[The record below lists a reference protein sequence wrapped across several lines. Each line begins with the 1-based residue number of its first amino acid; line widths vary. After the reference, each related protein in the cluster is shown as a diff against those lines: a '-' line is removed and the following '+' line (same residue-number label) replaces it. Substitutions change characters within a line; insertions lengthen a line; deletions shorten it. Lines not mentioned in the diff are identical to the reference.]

1 MLRFKWIS
9 LLAGLLLTFAA
20 GAQTRQLSEIAAHL
34 QTDRISLRYA
44 CTVTQDTPVKLSG
57 VLLVQGECYRAVG
70 NGLEIYCDGTTRWT
84 VDPASKEVYIETA
97 EGLDELLA
105 WRDSLSELRL
115 TDVEYLPLS
124 DDLAPFRFDTAPLD
138 STWVVTDLR

>member
-1 MLRFKWIS
+1 MLRLKWIS

-20 GAQTRQLSEIAAHL
+20 GAQTRQLSEVAAHL

-57 VLLVQGECYRAVG
+57 VLLIQGECYRAIG

-84 VDPASKEVYIETA
+84 ADPASKEVYIEAA
-97 EGLDELLA
+97 EGLEELLA
-105 WRDSLSELRL
+105 WRDSLTELTL
-115 TDVEYLPLS
+115 TEVEYLPLS
-124 DDLAPFRFDTAPLD
+124 DDLSAFRFDTAALD
-138 STWVVTDLR
+138 DSWVVTDLR